1 MNSTPTK
8 QKSLDLAYSLITE
21 MNNDNFQYT
30 YRGLIDNEIV
40 GNILSIVERSLHKAE
55 DTRKTRKRIYFIIV
69 ETLQNVIRHQ
79 KTGDNG
85 TPYDMGIFILQKVNG
100 RYYITTGNEIDKTNI
115 PNICSKIDLI
125 NKMSEAELKGYYK
138 KMLTTGGL
146 SKSGGAG
153 LGFIAMARR
162 SGEELMYEFGNE
174 HDGQTFFYLRTEIQ
188 LEGLDMP
195 SIDSK
200 YHWDTA
206 LELHKTLIQ
215 ENILLNF
222 NGKFDTNNMVKLL
235 PIIGKQVTNG
245 DSIKDK
251 VLKVM
256 LEMLQNIVKYA
267 DGNEYLHQPDEIG
280 NPGIFYISSTDDKYY
295 LTAGNYLTNA
305 KVEAL
310 KNKLEFTNALTRHN
324 LVDFYKKLSEFFKK
338 GEINKPD
345 MSILEMKLFSS
356 EPLHFDFKQVN
367 DKFSFFTVQ
376 AVL

>member
-1 MNSTPTK
+1 MNSTATK
-8 QKSLDLAYSLITE
+8 NRNLELAYSLITD
-21 MNNDNFQYT
+21 MNEDNFQYI
-30 YRGLIDNEIV
+30 YRGLIDNETV
-40 GNILSIVERSLHKAE
+40 GNILSIAERSLHKAD

-85 TPYDMGIFILQKVNG
+85 APGDMGIFILQKVNG
-100 RYYITTGNEIDKTNI
+100 RYYITTGNEISQSDI
-115 PNICSKIDLI
+115 PRICSKIDVI
-125 NKMSEAELKGYYK
+125 NKMSESELKAYYK

-174 HDGQTFFYLRTEIQ
+174 SNGRTFFYLRTEIQ

-195 SIDSK
+195 KIDSK
-200 YHWDTA
+200 YQWDTA
-206 LELHKTLIQ
+206 IKLHKMLIR

-222 NGKFDTNNMVKLL
+222 NGKFDNNNMVKLL
-235 PIIGKQVTNG
+235 PIIGKQVTNAE
-245 DSIKDK
+245 SMKDR

-267 DGNEYLHQPDEIG
+267 DGSEYLHQPDEIG
-280 NPGIFYISSTDDKYY
+280 NPGIFYISNTNEKYY
-295 LTAGNYLTNA
+295 LTAGNYLTNS
-305 KVEAL
+305 KVEVL
-310 KNKLEFTNALTRHN
+310 KNKLEFTNALTKHN
-324 LVDFYKKLSEFFKK
+324 LIDFYKKLSEFFKN

-356 EPLHFDFKQVN
+356 ETLLYSFKPVN
-367 DKFSFFTVQ
+367 DKFSFFTIQV
-376 AVL
+376 VL